1 MGLNRV
7 IRAALEEQQSLS
19 RDPLIELMHIR
30 ISGCPN
36 GCGQHHLAD
45 LGFHGA
51 AAKGDQKMHLP
62 AYEVF
67 LGGTYEGSQVRY
79 GLRLRGKV
87 PAKRLPAFIVAALNR
102 YRDERQ
108 EGEAFAA
115 FVDRVG
121 RAPFEALL
129 QEFEPVPAF
138 DAAAPAFYQDWER
151 TALYKVERGEG
162 ECAM

>member
-1 MGLNRV
+1 
-7 IRAALEEQQSLS
+7 
-19 RDPLIELMHIR
+19 LIERMHIR

-67 LGGTYEGSQVRY
+67 LGGLYEGSNVRY

-87 PAKRLPAFIVAALNR
+87 PAKRLPSFIVAALTR
-102 YRDERQ
+102 YRDERN
-108 EGEAFAA
+108 EGERFGT

-121 RAPFEALL
+121 RELFEAVL
-129 QEFEPVPAF
+129 QEFDEILAF
-138 DAAAPAFYQDWER
+138 AAATPEFYQDWER